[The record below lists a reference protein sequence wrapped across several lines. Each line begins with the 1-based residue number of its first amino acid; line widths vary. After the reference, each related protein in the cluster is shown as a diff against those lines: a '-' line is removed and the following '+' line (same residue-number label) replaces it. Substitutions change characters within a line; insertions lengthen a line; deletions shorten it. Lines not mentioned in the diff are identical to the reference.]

1 MEFEDPA
8 GVRSERE
15 WAGLHV
21 GMLTNSN
28 NRSQMVAEK
37 SGKPRF
43 GAKSEFVRSLDR
55 SLSAAEVVALGE
67 KKGLKLTPAFVYNI
81 RSADSRSDSPSR
93 PHRGQSRR
101 AGRSVAL
108 DAVLTGS
115 PEAQLRSAIAQ
126 IGLARARQILEE
138 VEDTFAGR

>member
-1 MEFEDPA
+1 M
-8 GVRSERE
+8 
-15 WAGLHV
+15 V
-21 GMLTNSN
+21 G
-28 NRSQMVAEK
+28 EK

-55 SLSAAEVVALGE
+55 NLSAAEVVALAE
-67 KKGLKLTPAFVYNI
+67 KKGLHLTPAFVYNI
-81 RSADSRSDSPSR
+81 RSAEAR
-93 PHRGQSRR
+93 SRR
-101 AGRSVAL
+101 ARGTAKGGAAKNGRR

-115 PEAQLRSAIAQ
+115 PEAQLRAAIAQ